1 MDLQDSQYQNGL
13 KFAKGAEDA
22 LQQVITCLKRHDEPS
37 RIRRVIEDAES
48 LLKKVK
54 RELRVG

>member
-1 MDLQDSQYQNGL
+1 MDLQESQYQNGL
-13 KFAKGAEDA
+13 RLAKGAEDA
-22 LQQVITCLKRHDEPS
+22 LQQVITCLKRHDEAT
-37 RIRRVIEDAES
+37 RIRRAIEDVES

>member
-1 MDLQDSQYQNGL
+1 MDLQESQYQNAIRL
-13 KFAKGAEDA
+13 AKGAEDA
-22 LQQVITCLKRHDEPS
+22 LQQLLTCLKRHDEPA
-37 RIRRVIEDAES
+37 RIRRTIEDVEI

>member
-1 MDLQDSQYQNGL
+1 MDLQESQYQNGL
-13 KFAKGAEDA
+13 RLAKGAEDA
-22 LQQVITCLKRHDEPS
+22 LQHLITCLKRHDEPA
-37 RIRRVIEDAES
+37 RIRRVIEDVEG